1 MPREFPSVIDAATF
15 QGWLKH
21 PDVVVLDAS
30 WHLPT
35 SGRNAKEEFAREAIP
50 GAQFFD
56 LDAISEP
63 QSPYPHMLPTA
74 EHFAKAV
81 SALGITNASRVVVYD
96 AAGLFSAARAWWM
109 FRVFG
114 HDAVH
119 VLDGG
124 LPRWKEEGQPVESGK
139 YAIKSL
145 NNIDFITNFRPEL
158 VIDATELEACRAQK
172 SSQIV
177 DARGEARFYGRQPE
191 PRPGVRAGHIP
202 GSVNLP
208 YAELLDARGLVKRGD
223 AFHAALEHASIA
235 VDKLMI
241 SSCGSGVTACIL
253 ALAIYENTG
262 REVRVYDGSW
272 AEWGARQD
280 LPIA

>member
-1 MPREFPSVIDAATF
+1 M
-15 QGWLKH
+15 
-21 PDVVVLDAS
+21 
-30 WHLPT
+30 
-35 SGRNAKEEFAREAIP
+35 REAIS
-50 GAQFFD
+50 GARFFD
-56 LDAISEP
+56 LDTISDP
-63 QSPYPHMLPTA
+63 GSPYPHMLPSAQAFA
-74 EHFAKAV
+74 EAV
-81 SALGITNASRVVVYD
+81 SALGITNTTRVVVYD

-124 LPRWKEEGQPVESGK
+124 LPRWKEEGYAVESGAK
-139 YAIKSL
+139 TCKPL
-145 NNIDFITNFRPEL
+145 HNIDFFANFRPEL
-158 VIDATELEACRAQK
+158 VINTEELQACRAQK

-202 GSVNLP
+202 ESVNLP
-208 YAELLDARGLVKRGD
+208 YAELLDARGLLKRGD
-223 AFHAALEHASIA
+223 AFYAALERASIA
-235 VDKLMI
+235 VDEPII

-253 ALAIYENTG
+253 ALALYENTG
-262 REVRVYDGSW
+262 HDVRVYDGSW